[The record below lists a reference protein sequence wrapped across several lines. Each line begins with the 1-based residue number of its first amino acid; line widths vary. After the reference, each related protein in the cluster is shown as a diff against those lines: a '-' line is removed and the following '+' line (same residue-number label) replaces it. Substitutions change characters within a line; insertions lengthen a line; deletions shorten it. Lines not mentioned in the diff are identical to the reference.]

1 MSDRPSGIRIGIR
14 RIFRLAVRR
23 PDIVHDDMDDEI
35 RFHFEE
41 RIEYFVARGMSR
53 EEARAET
60 LRRLG
65 GDLSETRERL
75 HNSADR
81 RERTMA
87 THERIEELLQDVR
100 YAARGLIRR
109 PGFTAIAIL
118 TLAIGIGANT
128 AIFSAVNALMFRPL
142 PFREPEQLMN
152 VSAYAPPQSGHP
164 GRYNLPWSWMKY
176 RTFAA
181 VQQQFQDHAL
191 WVQGNFSLTGE
202 DAERMSGE
210 WVSAHYLSTLGV
222 APALGRSIDADGD
235 EGYNTR
241 KVVMIS
247 DEFWKR
253 RFNADPKI
261 VGKTIPIENKQFEI
275 IGVLPQGFN
284 GLSGLSEVFVPLT
297 TRDEDDLGPKSAWS
311 HEFQLVAR
319 LKPGVQPGQASAA
332 APAWA
337 AAIAAAWPAPQ
348 AGIERGVRAEPLDAG
363 RVSPVVRRSLFVLL
377 AAVGLVL
384 LIACVNLANLL
395 LGRAAARRQEISIRL
410 AIGAGRARLIRLL
423 MTESLLLAILGG
435 VASVAVALMGTRAL
449 AAANPAETLRVQN
462 ISGLGVSGFS
472 SIHLDLTAL
481 IFTLLVSVIV
491 GFMFGLVPALQATRP
506 SMAHDMKSGASGRAG
521 GGRHLITSRHALVVT
536 EVALAIVLLAGSGL
550 MIRSLGKLLQVNP
563 GFDSDGLLTLR
574 LTMSRGTIVR
584 DSLPAFYD
592 RLTAQL
598 GALPGVTGV
607 ALADSPPLAGGGNVT
622 IITFPDRPPVPPSE
636 SPDIG
641 VHWITPSWFSVMR
654 VPLKRG
660 RLLND
665 DDRFGGAKAIV
676 ISETAANKFWPG
688 ENPIGKPAGIMQ
700 GGFEDGATVV
710 GVIGDVRYH
719 TIDSLP
725 RPDVYMPYA
734 QSPVARMMIF
744 VRTSRDPLALA
755 AAARRTVGALVPGTP
770 VFDIKT
776 MASRTA
782 VATAQARF
790 SAVLLGL
797 FAATALALAV
807 IGIYGVMS
815 FMVLQRTREIG
826 IRMALGADRAQ
837 VQRLVIREGLWL
849 AGTGTV
855 VGVAAAF
862 GLTRALRSMLFDT
875 TPGDPA
881 TYVSI
886 VVLLALAAAVA
897 SWVPARRA
905 SRVEPT
911 EALRAG

>member
-1 MSDRPSGIRIGIR
+1 VNEQRGGIR
-14 RIFRLAVRR
+14 RGVRRLFRLAVRR
-23 PDIVHDDMDDEI
+23 PDIVRSDMDEEL

-41 RIEYFVARGMSR
+41 RVEHFVARGMPR
-53 EEARAET
+53 DEARAET

-65 GDLSETRERL
+65 GDLNQTRERL
-75 HNSADR
+75 LNSADR

-87 THERIEELLQDVR
+87 MHERVEELLQDVR
-100 YAARGLIRR
+100 YAARGLVRR
-109 PGFTAIAIL
+109 PGFTTIAIL
-118 TLAIGIGANT
+118 TLAVGIGANT

-142 PFREPEQLMN
+142 PFREPAQLMN
-152 VSAYAPPQSGHP
+152 VSAEAPAAN
-164 GRYNLPWSWMKY
+164 GRPARTGLPWSWMKY
-176 RTFAA
+176 RTFAGL
-181 VQQQFQDHAL
+181 QQQFQEHAV
-191 WVQGNFSLTGE
+191 WTPGNFSMTG
-202 DAERMSGE
+202 DDPERLSGE
-210 WVSAHYLSTLGV
+210 WISARYLTTLGV
-222 APALGRSIDADGD
+222 TPSMGRGFGTDGD
-235 EGYNTR
+235 DGYDTR
-241 KVVMIS
+241 KVVVIS

-253 RFNADPKI
+253 RYNADPKI
-261 VGKTIPIENKQFEI
+261 VGKTIPIDYKRFEI
-275 IGVLPQGFN
+275 VGVLPQGFN
-284 GLSGLSEVFVPLT
+284 GLSGLAELFVPVT
-297 TRDEDDLGPKSAWS
+297 TRVEADIGPKDAWS

-319 LKPGVQPGQASAA
+319 LKPGVPPEQAEAA
-332 APAWA
+332 APMWA
-337 AAIAAAWPAPQ
+337 AEILAAWPPPE
-348 AGIERGVRAEPLDAG
+348 AGIMRGVRAAPLDAG
-363 RVSPVVRRSLFVLL
+363 RVSPVVRRSLLVLL
-377 AAVGLVL
+377 GAVGLVL

-395 LGRAAARRQEISIRL
+395 IGRAAARRQEISIRL
-410 AIGAGRARLIRLL
+410 ALGASRARLIQLL
-423 MTESLLLAILGG
+423 LTESLLLALLGG
-435 VASVAVALMGTRAL
+435 AASVAVALLGTRAL

-462 ISGLGVSGFS
+462 ISGLGVAGFS

-481 IFTLLVSVIV
+481 LFTLLISVVV
-491 GFMFGLVPALQATRP
+491 GLMFGLVPALQATRP
-506 SMAHDMKSGASGRAG
+506 SMAHDMKSGAPGRAG
-521 GGRHLITSRHALVVT
+521 SGRHLITSRHALVVT

-563 GFDSDGLLTLR
+563 GFDSDGVLTLR

-592 RLTAQL
+592 RLTTQL

-622 IITFPDRPPVPPSE
+622 IITFPDRPPVPQSE

-660 RLLND
+660 RLLNE
-665 DDRFGGAKAIV
+665 DDRLGAAKSIV
-676 ISETAANKFWPG
+676 ISETAANTFWPG
-688 ENPIGKPAGIMQ
+688 EDPIGKHAGIFQ

-725 RPDVYMPYA
+725 HPDVYMPYA
-734 QSPVARMMIF
+734 QSPASRMMIF

-755 AAARRTVGALVPGTP
+755 AAARRTVSALIPGTP

-815 FMVLQRTREIG
+815 FMVVQRTREIG

-849 AGTGTV
+849 AATGTV
-855 VGVAAAF
+855 AGVAVAF
-862 GLTRALRSMLFDT
+862 GLTRALRSMLFDVT
-875 TPGDPA
+875 SGDPA

-886 VVLLALAAAVA
+886 VVLLGVAATIA
-897 SWVPARRA
+897 SWIPARRA

>member
-1 MSDRPSGIRIGIR
+1 
-14 RIFRLAVRR
+14 
-23 PDIVHDDMDDEI
+23 
-35 RFHFEE
+35 
-41 RIEYFVARGMSR
+41 
-53 EEARAET
+53 
-60 LRRLG
+60 
-65 GDLSETRERL
+65 
-75 HNSADR
+75 
-81 RERTMA
+81 MA
-87 THERIEELLQDVR
+87 MHERIEELVQDVR
-100 YAARGLIRR
+100 YAARGLVRR
-109 PGFTAIAIL
+109 PGFTTIAIL
-118 TLAIGIGANT
+118 TLAVGIGANT

-142 PFREPEQLMN
+142 PFRDPEQLMN
-152 VSAYAPPQSGHP
+152 VSAEAPAQNGHP
-164 GRYNLPWSWMKY
+164 ARTGLPWSWMKY
-176 RTFAA
+176 RTFTS
-181 VQQQFQDHAL
+181 VQQQFQTHAV
-191 WVQGNFSLTGE
+191 WAQGNFNMTGD
-202 DAERMSGE
+202 DAERLNGE
-210 WVSAHYLSTLGV
+210 WISSHYLTTLGV
-222 APALGRSIDADGD
+222 TPTMGRGFDADGD
-235 EGYNTR
+235 DGYDTR
-241 KVVMIS
+241 KIVVIS
-247 DEFWKR
+247 DEFWNR

-261 VGKTIPIENKQFEI
+261 VGKMIPVDFKQFEI
-275 IGVLPQGFN
+275 VGVLPPGFN
-284 GLSGLSEVFVPLT
+284 GLSGLGEIFVPIT
-297 TRDEDDLGPKSAWS
+297 TRVEGDLGARNAWS

-319 LKPGVQPGQASAA
+319 LKAGVPAEQAVAA
-332 APAWA
+332 APVWA
-337 AAIAAAWPAPQ
+337 KSIMEAWPAPEP
-348 AGIERGVRAEPLDAG
+348 GIMRDVRVAPLDAG

-377 AAVGLVL
+377 GAVGLVL

-410 AIGAGRARLIRLL
+410 ALGATRARLMQLL
-423 MTESLLLAILGG
+423 MTESLLLAMLGG
-435 VASVAVALMGTRAL
+435 TASVAVALMGTRAL
-449 AAANPAETLRVQN
+449 AAANPAETLRVQK
-462 ISGLGVSGFS
+462 ISGLGVAGFS

-481 IFTLLVSVIV
+481 VFTLLVSVVV
-491 GFMFGLVPALQATRP
+491 GLMFGLVPALQATRP
-506 SMAHDMKSGASGRAG
+506 SMAHDMKSGASSGRAG
-521 GGRHLITSRHALVVT
+521 GGRHFITSRHALVVT

-550 MIRSLGKLLQVNP
+550 MLRSLGKLLQVNP

-592 RLTAQL
+592 RLTTQL
-598 GALPGVTGV
+598 SALPGATGV
-607 ALADSPPLAGGGNVT
+607 ALADSPPLAGGGNGT
-622 IITFPDRPPVPPSE
+622 IITFPDRPPVPQSE
-636 SPDIG
+636 SPEIG

-660 RLLND
+660 RLFND
-665 DDRFGGAKAIV
+665 DDRVGAAKAIV

-688 ENPIGKPAGIMQ
+688 EDPIGKHAGIFQ

-725 RPDVYMPYA
+725 HPDVYLPYA
-734 QSPVARMMIF
+734 QSPASRMMIF

-755 AAARRTVGALVPGTP
+755 AAARRTVSALVPGTP

-790 SAVLLGL
+790 SAVLLGM
-797 FAATALALAV
+797 FAVTALALAV

-815 FMVLQRTREIG
+815 FMVVQRTREIG

-849 AGTGTV
+849 AAAGTI
-855 VGVAAAF
+855 VGVVAAF
-862 GLTRALRSMLFDT
+862 ALTRALSSMLFDI

-897 SWVPARRA
+897 SWIPARRA
-905 SRVEPT
+905 SRVQPT

>member
-1 MSDRPSGIRIGIR
+1 VGVR
-14 RIFRLAVRR
+14 RLFRLAVRR

-35 RFHFEE
+35 RFHFDE
-41 RIEYFVARGMSR
+41 RVEQFVARGMSR
-53 EEARAET
+53 DEARAET

-65 GDLSETRERL
+65 GDLNETRERL
-75 HNSADR
+75 HHSADR

-87 THERIEELLQDVR
+87 MHERLEDVLQDVR
-100 YAARGLIRR
+100 YAARGLVRR
-109 PGFTAIAIL
+109 PGFTVIAVL
-118 TLAIGIGANT
+118 TLAVGIGANT

-142 PFREPEQLMN
+142 PFRDPAQLMN
-152 VSAYAPPQSGHP
+152 VSAEAPAANGHP
-164 GRYNLPWSWMKY
+164 ARTGLPWSWMKY
-176 RTFAA
+176 RTFTGI
-181 VQQQFQDHAL
+181 QQQFQQHAV
-191 WVQGNFSLTGE
+191 WAQGTFNMTGDDPERLT
-202 DAERMSGE
+202 GE
-210 WVSAHYLSTLGV
+210 WVSSRYLTTLGV
-222 APALGRSIDADGD
+222 TPAMGRGFDADGD
-235 EGYNTR
+235 EGYDTR
-241 KVVMIS
+241 KIVMIS

-261 VGKTIPIENKQFEI
+261 VGKTIPIDFKQFEVV
-275 IGVLPQGFN
+275 GVLPQGFS
-284 GLSGLSEVFVPLT
+284 GLSGLGELFIPIT
-297 TRDEDDLGPKSAWS
+297 TRGEDDLGPKSAWS
-311 HEFQLVAR
+311 HEFQLIAR
-319 LKPGVQPGQASAA
+319 LKPGVPPEQAEAA
-332 APAWA
+332 APGWA
-337 AAIAAAWPAPQ
+337 KAILQAWPAPE
-348 AGIERGVRAEPLDAG
+348 AGIQRGVRAAPLDAG

-377 AAVGLVL
+377 GAVCLVL

-395 LGRAAARRQEISIRL
+395 LGRAATRRQEISIRL
-410 AIGAGRARLIRLL
+410 ALGASRARLVQLL
-423 MTESLLLAILGG
+423 VTESLLLAGLGG

-462 ISGLGVSGFS
+462 ISGLGVAGFS

-481 IFTLLVSVIV
+481 LFTLLISVVV
-491 GFMFGLVPALQATRP
+491 GLMFGLVPALQATRP
-506 SMAHDMKSGASGRAG
+506 SMAHDMKSGASGRAA

-550 MIRSLGKLLQVNP
+550 MIRSLAKLLQVNP
-563 GFDSDGLLTLR
+563 GFDSGGLLTLR

-622 IITFPDRPPVPPSE
+622 IITFPDRPPVPQSE

-641 VHWITPSWFSVMR
+641 VHWVTPSWFSVMR

-665 DDRFGGAKAIV
+665 DDRLGAAKSIV

-688 ENPIGKPAGIMQ
+688 ENPIGKRAAIFQ
-700 GGFEDGATVV
+700 GGFDDGATVV

-734 QSPVARMMIF
+734 QSPASRMMIF

-755 AAARRTVGALVPGTP
+755 AAARRTVSALVPGIP

-815 FMVLQRTREIG
+815 FMVVQRTREIG
-826 IRMALGADRAQ
+826 IRMALGAGRMQ
-837 VQRLVIREGLWL
+837 VQQLVIREGLWL
-849 AGTGTV
+849 AATGTALG
-855 VGVAAAF
+855 VGAAV
-862 GLTRALRSMLFDT
+862 GLTRVLRSLLFDVQ
-875 TPGDPA
+875 PGDPV
-881 TYVSI
+881 TYISI
-886 VVLLALAAAVA
+886 VVLLAAAAGVA
-897 SWVPARRA
+897 SWIPARRA